1 VTASPRLWPRRPI
14 TPGEPEDRAALIDV
28 DLATRLGGSL
38 ARRRSVSPAYRPG
51 PMELELTALSQIAQ
65 ERVAEEARL
74 DPPGLARA
82 RVLDRAAWVGS
93 AAAGVER
100 LAGPAMARAMA
111 DRRRPPKVLAA
122 ASSKAGAVELAGMLA
137 WLSNRVLGQYD
148 VLVGEEVTDDEDVI
162 SYVGPNIV
170 ALEQRHGFDPSQFRL
185 WLALHETTH
194 RAQFTGVP
202 WLRTTFLGLIDEVL
216 GVVPTGAKS
225 LLAGLTRAATEVV
238 GGRNPLA
245 EHGLVGL
252 VASEEQLD
260 ALSRLSALMSVL
272 EGHGEVVMDVAAR
285 ELVPD
290 AERFHEVLRHRREDV
305 GAPSKL
311 IAQVLGIE
319 AKMRQYAEGEHFV
332 RALRDAGGP
341 SLVRELFESPASMPT
356 MLELR
361 EPERWLARATGALT
375 S

>member
-1 VTASPRLWPRRPI
+1 
-14 TPGEPEDRAALIDV
+14 
-28 DLATRLGGSL
+28 
-38 ARRRSVSPAYRPG
+38 
-51 PMELELTALSQIAQ
+51 MELELTELSRLAQ
-65 ERVAEEARL
+65 ERVADEARL
-74 DPPGLARA
+74 DPPGTPRA
-82 RVLDRAAWVGS
+82 RVLDRAGWVGS

-100 LAGPAMARAMA
+100 LAGPAMARALA
-111 DRRRPPKVLAA
+111 ERGRSPKVLAA
-122 ASSKAGAVELAGMLA
+122 ASAKAGAVELAGMLA

-148 VLVGEEVTDDEDVI
+148 VLVGEEVSDDEDVI
-162 SYVGPNIV
+162 TYVGPNVV

-202 WLRTTFLGLIDEVL
+202 WLRTTFLGLIGEVL
-216 GVVPTGAKS
+216 GVVPSGAKS
-225 LLAGLTRAATEVV
+225 VLAGLTRAMTEVV
-238 GGRNPLA
+238 GGRNPLS

-252 VASEEQLD
+252 IASQEQLD
-260 ALSRLSALMSVL
+260 ALARLSALMSVL

-290 AERFHEVLRHRREDV
+290 AERFHEVLRSRREDT

-311 IAQVLGIE
+311 LAQVLGIE

-332 RALRDAGGP
+332 RTLRDAGGP
-341 SLVRELFESPASMPT
+341 GLVRELFDAPASMPSL
-356 MLELR
+356 LELR
-361 EPERWLARATGALT
+361 EPERWLARAAGSLT

>member
-1 VTASPRLWPRRPI
+1 
-14 TPGEPEDRAALIDV
+14 
-28 DLATRLGGSL
+28 
-38 ARRRSVSPAYRPG
+38 
-51 PMELELTALSQIAQ
+51 MELELTALSQVAQ
-65 ERVAEEARL
+65 EHVANEARL
-74 DPPGLARA
+74 DPPGTPRA

-111 DRRRPPKVLAA
+111 ERRPPPKVLAQ

-148 VLVGEEVTDDEDVI
+148 VLVGEEITEHEDVI

-170 ALEQRHGFDPSQFRL
+170 ALEQRHGFDPAQFRL

-216 GVVPTGAKS
+216 GVVPSGAKS
-225 LLAGLTRAATEVV
+225 VLSGLTRAATEVV
-238 GGRNPLA
+238 GGRNPLS

-252 VASEEQLD
+252 VASEAQLD

-290 AERFHEVLRHRREDV
+290 AERFHEVLRHRREDA
-305 GAPSKL
+305 GAPARL
-311 IAQVLGIE
+311 LAQLLGIE
-319 AKMRQYAEGEHFV
+319 AKMRQYAEGEQFV

-341 SLVRELFESPASMPT
+341 SLVRELFDSPDSMPT
-356 MLELR
+356 MVELR
-361 EPERWLARATGALT
+361 EPERWLARASGALT